1 MDTITA
7 ELGYKD
13 NLVVEGEQFHL
24 WVIEAPETVKEE
36 FPSESL
42 QFEYGFSQTTWSHT
56 ELEK

>member
-24 WVIEAPETVKEE
+24 WVIEAPETVKRS
-36 FPSESL
+36 FHRKLVSL
-42 QFEYGFSQTTWSHT
+42 NVVSQQHGAIPN
-56 ELEK
+56 